1 MAEGGRGGWAHRC
14 LRRLATIVGA
24 PRFRIEAAHVLL
36 TAVLLLANAA
46 AAGVALLLIAFV
58 IPGSP
63 NDGSDEGALSANLIV
78 LLAFAVVVLPGVL
91 AWSQRTTSRTLRWL
105 REGRPPT
112 VEEQARLLRG
122 PMRVMRTISFSW
134 VLATVLFTLFNS
146 QYSWPLAIRV
156 GLTVFLTGQT
166 MAAFGFLATERL
178 LRRAAIHAL
187 EHGGGIDRAV
197 LPGITRRQLLG
208 WSTAT
213 GGPVL
218 GVVSVGILALAGV
231 DGTTP
236 DRLGLT
242 MVVLGG
248 LVLVAGLVI
257 ELIAAR
263 AVADPVR
270 TIRRAVDRVGRGE
283 LDVRI
288 PVYDGSDIGRL
299 QEGFNRM
306 VAGLHER
313 ERLRDLFGRHV
324 GEDVAREALQ
334 REVRLGGETRDV
346 CALFVDIVGSTA
358 LALEHEPD
366 EVVALLNRFFGV
378 VVATVGAH
386 DGWVNK
392 FEGDAALVVFGAPV
406 DQPDAPDRAL
416 RAARELGERLAREV
430 PELRAGI
437 GVSGGPAVAGYIG
450 TEERLEYTVIGD
462 PINEAAR
469 LTEAAK
475 ETPALVAAAGR
486 LVARA
491 GDDERR
497 RWTGVGERTLRGR
510 DAPTVVM
517 VPGEG

>member
-1 MAEGGRGGWAHRC
+1 MARRPRGPA
-14 LRRLATIVGA
+14 RRLLDASRA
-24 PRFRIEAAHVLL
+24 PRFVIEASHVLL
-36 TAVLLLANAA
+36 TVVLLVANAS
-46 AAGVALLLIAFV
+46 AAGVALLLILLV
-58 IPGSP
+58 IPGSQ
-63 NDGSDEGALSANLIV
+63 DGTDSGSVAANLIV
-78 LLAFAVVVLPGVL
+78 LLSFAAVVLPVVL
-91 AWSQRTTSRTLRWL
+91 VWSSRMTAASLAWL
-105 REGRPPT
+105 REDRVPT
-112 VEEQARLLRG
+112 EEERTRLLRS
-122 PMRVMRTISFSW
+122 PMRVMRTISLSW
-134 VLATVLFTLFNS
+134 ILATILFTLFNS

-156 GLTVFLTGQT
+156 GLTVLLTGQT
-166 MAAFGFLATERL
+166 MAAFGFLAAERL
-178 LRRAAIHAL
+178 LRPAAIHAL
-187 EHGGGIDRAV
+187 ERGGAIERAV
-197 LPGITRRQLLG
+197 LPGITRRHLLG

-231 DGTTP
+231 EGTTP
-236 DRLGLT
+236 SRLGLT

-283 LDVRI
+283 LDVRV

-324 GEDVAREALQ
+324 GEDVARAALRQ
-334 REVRLGGETRDV
+334 EVRLGGETRDV

-358 LALEHEPD
+358 LATSHEPD
-366 EVVALLNRFFGV
+366 EVVGLLNRFFGV
-378 VVATVGAH
+378 VVETVGVH

-416 RAARELGERLAREV
+416 RAARELGERLRREV
-430 PELRAGI
+430 PGIRAGI

-475 ETPALVAAAGR
+475 DVPGLVAAAGR

-491 GDDERR
+491 SEAERE
-497 RWTGVGERTLRGR
+497 RWSPVGERVLRGR
-510 DAPTVVM
+510 AEPTVVM
-517 VPGEG
+517 TPTATAVDPAA